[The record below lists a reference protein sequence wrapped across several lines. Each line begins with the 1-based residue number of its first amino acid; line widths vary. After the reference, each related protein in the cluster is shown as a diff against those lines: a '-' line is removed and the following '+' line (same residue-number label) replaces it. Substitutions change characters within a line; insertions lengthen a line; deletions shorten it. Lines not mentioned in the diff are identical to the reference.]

1 MVDTLEKV
9 PTLAARLVLR
19 ADGNSQIGLGHV
31 MRLLALAELLRP
43 GFAEVAFLI
52 QAPDA
57 ALTAL
62 LQDAGIALAELP
74 TAPVAQEPAS
84 TLPPLLRPTDVLV
97 LDGYQFDFEYQMA
110 VRPLVSHLVCLD
122 DLHAFPFA
130 ADLIIN
136 PAGGI
141 TPADYDLRQPETR
154 LLAGPG
160 YAPLRQ
166 DFLLTPSLPI
176 QLSNQKPETRNQKP
190 VTILLCLGGADP
202 RQFTRSTVAA
212 LLALPA
218 VAHVHAVVGSAYA
231 AWDELRI
238 WAAAQGPRLTL
249 HRALPAS
256 QLAALMRR
264 CGAAVLSP
272 STISYEYC
280 AAGGGLLLT
289 LPTAAN
295 QRDLDHFLRAAGL
308 ALPYPTTPNVLT
320 AAEAPRLAEQLRQA
334 QRRYF
339 DGQQGPRL
347 RQEFAALQVPAA
359 PLHLRPV
366 QARDSAQ
373 LLAWTNDP
381 ATRQQSFD
389 PAPVPLA
396 QHEAWLASQLAQPA
410 RYLLLLAEITDT
422 GEPAGLIRFALTTD
436 NELTTAPE
444 ITATLSY
451 SLAPAC
457 RGRGWAAPLLL
468 AGTRAVL
475 AAFPQ
480 VARVLGEVK
489 ADNVASV
496 RAFQRAGFGEVA
508 GTGPAGSRTFA
519 WVAAPVA

>member
-1 MVDTLEKV
+1 MVDKLEKAPV
-9 PTLAARLVLR
+9 PRLVLR

-43 GFAEVAFLI
+43 DFGESIFLI

-62 LQDAGIALAELP
+62 LQDADLGLAALPA
-74 TAPVAQEPAS
+74 APVAGEPAT

-97 LDGYQFDFEYQMA
+97 LDGYHFDFAYQTA
-110 VRPLVSHLVCLD
+110 VRPLVGHVACLD

-141 TPADYDLRQPETR
+141 SPADYDLRVPTAR

-160 YAPLRQ
+160 YAPLRTA
-166 DFLLTPSLPI
+166 FRPPAESAAPVAPPSHVL
-176 QLSNQKPETRNQKP
+176 
-190 VTILLCLGGADP
+190 VCLGGADP
-202 RQFTRSTVAA
+202 RQLTRATAAA

-231 AWDELRI
+231 AWDELRA

-249 HRALPAS
+249 HRALPAAELA
-256 QLAALMRR
+256 QLMQQ

-289 LPTAAN
+289 LPTADN
-295 QRDLDHFLRAAGL
+295 QHDLNHFLRAAGL
-308 ALPYPTTPNVLT
+308 ALPYPAAPNVLT
-320 AAEAPRLAEQLRQA
+320 AAEAPRLAEQLRQV

-359 PLHLRPV
+359 PLRLRPV
-366 QARDSAQ
+366 QPRDSAQ

-389 PAPVPLA
+389 PTPVPLA
-396 QHEAWLASQLAQPA
+396 QHKAWLASQLMQPE
-410 RYLLLLAEITDT
+410 RYLLLLAEATDT
-422 GEPAGLIRFALTTD
+422 GEPAGLIRFALSIDNLD
-436 NELTTAPE
+436 NEPAT
-444 ITATLSY
+444 TATLSY
-451 SLAPAC
+451 SLAPTH

-496 RAFQRAGFGEVA
+496 RAFRRAGFGEVA
-508 GTGPAGSRTFA
+508 GTGPAGSLTFA

>member
-1 MVDTLEKV
+1 
-9 PTLAARLVLR
+9 
-19 ADGNSQIGLGHV
+19 
-31 MRLLALAELLRP
+31 MRLLALNELLYSD
-43 GFAEVAFLI
+43 FQDVIFLI
-52 QAPDA
+52 QQPDA
-57 ALTAL
+57 AVRAL
-62 LQDAGIALAELP
+62 LDAATLTVAELP
-74 TAPVAQEPAS
+74 TATPADEL
-84 TLPPLLRPTDVLV
+84 TALVPLLRSDDVLV
-97 LDGYQFDFEYQMA
+97 LDGYGFDYAYQLA
-110 VRPLVSHLVCLD
+110 VRPLVARLVCLD

-160 YAPLRQ
+160 YAPLRAAFGPPAEQ
-166 DFLLTPSLPI
+166 AAPVAPPSQVL
-176 QLSNQKPETRNQKP
+176 
-190 VTILLCLGGADP
+190 VCLGGADP
-202 RQFTRSTVAA
+202 RQLTRATAAA

-231 AWDELRI
+231 AWDELHT
-238 WAAAQGPRLTL
+238 WAAAQEPRLTL
-249 HRALPAS
+249 HRALPAD

-289 LPTAAN
+289 LPTADN
-295 QRDLDHFLRAAGL
+295 QYDLDHFLRAAGL
-308 ALPYPTTPNVLT
+308 ALPYPTAPNVLT
-320 AAEAPRLAEQLRQA
+320 ATEAPRLAEQLRQA

-359 PLHLRPV
+359 PLRLRLV

-396 QHEAWLASQLAQPA
+396 QHEAWLAQQLAQPE
-410 RYLLLLAEITDT
+410 RYLLLLAEATDT
-422 GEPAGLIRFALTTD
+422 GEPAGLIRFALTVD
-436 NELTTAPE
+436 NELTNTPKT
-444 ITATLSY
+444 TATLSY
-451 SLAPAC
+451 SLASAC

-480 VARVLGEVK
+480 VGRVLGEVK
-489 ADNVASV
+489 AENVASV
-496 RAFQRAGFGEVA
+496 RAFRRAGFGEVV
-508 GTGPAGSRTFA
+508 GTGSAGSRTFA